1 MPLIETARATLHY
14 EEAGK
19 GPPVI
24 FAAGLGGRGSYW
36 ARQFETLSGSFRCIT
51 YDHRGVGRSA
61 PSAPPYSIAMLADD
75 VVGLMDALGID
86 RAHYVGHST
95 GGAMGQWLAVHRPAR
110 FDRFVLSA
118 TWTWADA
125 RFRTVMTSRQAILDR
140 LGPEAYVEASL
151 PLLYPRDWFDRPA
164 EEIAKFAADMAAGQG
179 APEVQSG
186 RIDALLVS
194 DQRDGLETV
203 TADVLV
209 TCAADD
215 CLCPPAYSEELVER
229 LPKAR
234 LVRFR
239 DGGHHFPQTR
249 SDWFNDAVGGF
260 LAGEPLAEKALA
272 GLGVE
277 T

>member
-1 MPLIETARATLHY
+1 MPLIETARTALHY
-14 EEAGK
+14 EEAGA

-24 FAAGLGGRGSYW
+24 FAAGLGGRGGYW
-36 ARQFETLSGSFRCIT
+36 ARQFEVLAADWRCIT
-51 YDHRGVGRSA
+51 FDHRGVGLSA
-61 PSAPPYSIAMLADD
+61 ASPPPYSIAMLAED
-75 VVGLMDALGID
+75 VVALMDTLEID

-95 GGAMGQWLAVHRPAR
+95 GGAMGQWLAVHRPDR

-118 TWTWADA
+118 TWTWADP
-125 RFRTVMTSRQAILDR
+125 RFRMVMGSRQAILDQ

-164 EEIAKFAADMAAGQG
+164 EEIEKFAADMAAGQA

-186 RIDALLVS
+186 RIDALLQS
-194 DQRDGLETV
+194 DQRDGLEGV
-203 TADVLV
+203 SSEVLV
-209 TCAADD
+209 ICAADD
-215 CLCPPAYSEELVER
+215 CLCPPAYSEELAAR
-229 LPKAR
+229 LPDAR

-260 LAGEPLAEKALA
+260 LAGQSPEMARPS
-272 GLGVE
+272 LGVE